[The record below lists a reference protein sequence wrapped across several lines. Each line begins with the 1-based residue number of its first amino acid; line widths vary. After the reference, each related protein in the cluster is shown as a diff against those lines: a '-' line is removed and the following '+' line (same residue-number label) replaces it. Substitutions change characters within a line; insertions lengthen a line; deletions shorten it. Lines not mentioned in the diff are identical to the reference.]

1 MLRMKHIVPEHSLS
15 GMILLLLILISPAVW
30 GQVRKM
36 TLEEAIA
43 SGLANNK
50 NLVVSHLQTALQEQ
64 ERKTGFMLPKTDVTL
79 MVGQFNSISKRD
91 NNITVV
97 QEIPFPTV
105 FTANARLGDSKISES
120 RLQTAVD
127 VNELVYQIRQTYF
140 YLQYLDGVETILE
153 HQDSLLQAF
162 GTVNGTSKSALVDK
176 SLTEMLYGES
186 VNRLAQVRAEEQQY
200 IERLRILTGSTQE
213 VALSDTVLAE
223 RAVMIQKSVPEANPQ
238 LALMQQQVMTAGQQ
252 QKVEVAQSLPDLR
265 LGYFNQTLIGF
276 QNVNG
281 QDVYFSPSD
290 RFQGVQVGL
299 SIPLLY
305 QGYGAKVRSAEISER
320 IAQGNLEAY
329 SESLSGEYR
338 QATEAYE
345 AARQNLEYYN
355 QTAIPAA
362 KRLVTAST
370 EAFKAGSI
378 RHADHLQNLKSA
390 SETMEKQQEALLKY
404 DLSVARLMYLGG
416 R

>member
-1 MLRMKHIVPEHSLS
+1 MKRIVHEHALS
-15 GMILLLLILISPAVW
+15 GMILLLLILISPVAW

-50 NLVVSHLQTALQEQ
+50 GLVVSHLQTALQEQ
-64 ERKTGFMLPKTDVTL
+64 ERKTGFAVPKTDVTL

-105 FTANARLGDSKISES
+105 FTANARLGDSRIAES
-120 RLQTAVD
+120 RLQTTVD
-127 VNELVYQIRQTYF
+127 VNDLVYQIRQTYF
-140 YLQYLDGVETILE
+140 YLQYLDGIETILE
-153 HQDSLLQAF
+153 RQDSVLQAF

-186 VNRLAQVRAEEQQY
+186 LNRLAQVRAEEQQY
-200 IERLRILTGSTQE
+200 LERLRILTGSVQE

-223 RAVMIQKSVPEANPQ
+223 RAVMIQKASPEANPQ
-238 LALMQQQVMTAGQQ
+238 LALMQQQVTTAAQQ
-252 QKVEVAQSLPDLR
+252 QKVEVAESLPDFR

-299 SIPLLY
+299 SIPLFY
-305 QGYGAKVRSAEISER
+305 QGYGAEVRSADISKR

-329 SESLSGEYR
+329 SESLGSEYR
-338 QATEAYE
+338 QALEAYE
-345 AARQNLEYYN
+345 ASRKNLDYYN
-355 QTAIPAA
+355 QTAVPAA
-362 KRLVTAST
+362 RRLVTASM

-404 DLSVARLMYLGG
+404 DLSVAKLMYLGG
-416 R
+416 L

>member
-1 MLRMKHIVPEHSLS
+1 MKHIVPEHSLS